1 MARTR
6 RAALAAIIGLASA
19 APGTAEVKSATAGGF
34 EVEARATVAATPAQT
49 YRMLGRIGEWWNDDH
64 TYSGKAAN
72 MRLQLRA
79 GGCFCETIP
88 ADGGSI
94 EHGRIIYARPG
105 EALRLQGALGPLQPE
120 AAIGTLTWSLK
131 AVPGGTEVVQTYVAG
146 GYVRGGADKLAPIVD
161 RVMAEQ
167 LAGLQ
172 RRLAR
177 RP

>member
-1 MARTR
+1 MARGR
-6 RAALAAIIGLASA
+6 GAALAAIIGLAAA
-19 APGTAEVKSATAGGF
+19 APAAAEVKSATAGGF
-34 EVEARATVAATPAQT
+34 EVEARATVAATPAET
-49 YRMLGRIGEWWNDDH
+49 YAMLGRIGSWWNDGH

-72 MRLQLRA
+72 MRLELRA

-88 ADGGSI
+88 ADGGTI

-105 EALRLQGALGPLQPE
+105 ETLRLQGGLGPLQSE
-120 AAIGTLTWSLK
+120 AAIGILTWTLK

-161 RVMAEQ
+161 KVMAEQ
-167 LAGLQ
+167 LTGLQ

-177 RP
+177 PR